1 MNIFEQ
7 LAIEEIKKIIG
18 MTVLTMIFV
27 LVILIFAISIFRK
40 MKAAETDPTQV
51 YNMRI
56 SESLKGIAIIVVT
69 LIVFKLYS
77 ATGLFKQAYSE
88 VASITGPYNVEVQ
101 VDDHKENLYL
111 KSGDRSEQ
119 AEILSQ
125 GIAETTGQRGFEKI
139 LKINKISE
147 TRYEIFYKCKCGKEK
162 SLITEE

>member
-7 LAIEEIKKIIG
+7 IVIEEIKKIIG
-18 MTVLTMIFV
+18 MTVLTMIFA

-56 SESLKGIAIIVVT
+56 SESLKGIAIIVVA

-77 ATGLFKQAYSE
+77 ATGLFKQSYSE

-101 VDDHKENLYL
+101 VDDHEENIYL
-111 KSGDRSEQ
+111 KSNDRPEH

>member
-7 LAIEEIKKIIG
+7 IVIEEIKKIFG
-18 MTVLTMIFV
+18 MTVLTVIFAV
-27 LVILIFAISIFRK
+27 VILLFAISIFRK
-40 MKAAETDPTQV
+40 MKIAETDPTRA

-56 SESLKGIAIIVVT
+56 SESLKGIAIIVVAL
-69 LIVFKLYS
+69 LIFKLYS

-101 VDDHKENLYL
+101 VDDHKENIYL
-111 KSGDRSEQ
+111 KSGDRPEQ

-125 GIAETTGQRGFEKI
+125 GIAETTGQKGFEKI

>member
-7 LAIEEIKKIIG
+7 LAIEEIKKIFG
-18 MTVLTMIFV
+18 LTVLTLIFT
-27 LVILIFAISIFRK
+27 LVILIFAIGIFRK
-40 MKAAETDPTQV
+40 MKAAENDPTQV

-69 LIVFKLYS
+69 LIVFKLYF

-88 VASITGPYNVEVQ
+88 VASITGPYTVEVK
-101 VDDHKENLYL
+101 VDDHEERIDL
-111 KSGDRSEQ
+111 KIDDRPEHI
-119 AEILSQ
+119 ERLSQ
-125 GIAETTGQRGFEKI
+125 GLAETTGQRGFEKI

-147 TRYEIFYKCKCGKEK
+147 TRYEIFYKCKCSKEK

>member
-7 LAIEEIKKIIG
+7 LAIEEIKKIFG
-18 MTVLTMIFV
+18 LTVLTMIFA
-27 LVILIFAISIFRK
+27 LAILIFAIGIFRK
-40 MKAAETDPTQV
+40 MKAAEIDPTQV

-56 SESLKGIAIIVVT
+56 SESLKGIAIIVVA

-88 VASITGPYNVEVQ
+88 VASITGPSTVEVK
-101 VDDHKENLYL
+101 VDDHEERIDL
-111 KSGDRSEQ
+111 KSDDRPEQ

>member
-7 LAIEEIKKIIG
+7 IVIEEIKKIFGLTI
-18 MTVLTMIFV
+18 LTMLFT

-56 SESLKGIAIIVVT
+56 SESLKGIAIIVVA
-69 LIVFKLYS
+69 LIVFKLYG
-77 ATGLFKQAYSE
+77 ATGLFTQSYSE

-101 VDDHKENLYL
+101 VGDHKEKIYL
-111 KSGDRSEQ
+111 KSDDRPEH

-125 GIAETTGQRGFEKI
+125 GIAETTGQKGFEKI

>member
-18 MTVLTMIFV
+18 MTVLTMIFT
-27 LVILIFAISIFRK
+27 LAILIFAISIFRK

-51 YNMRI
+51 YSMRI
-56 SESLKGIAIIVVT
+56 SESLKGISIIVVA

-77 ATGLFKQAYSE
+77 AIGLFKQAYSE
-88 VASITGPYNVEVQ
+88 VASITGLYTVEVK
-101 VDDHKENLYL
+101 VDDHEENIYL
-111 KSGDRSEQ
+111 KSNDRPEQ
-119 AEILSQ
+119 MKRLSQ
-125 GIAETTGQRGFEKI
+125 SIAETTGQSGFEKI

-147 TRYEIFYKCKCGKEK
+147 TRYEIFYKCKCGKER